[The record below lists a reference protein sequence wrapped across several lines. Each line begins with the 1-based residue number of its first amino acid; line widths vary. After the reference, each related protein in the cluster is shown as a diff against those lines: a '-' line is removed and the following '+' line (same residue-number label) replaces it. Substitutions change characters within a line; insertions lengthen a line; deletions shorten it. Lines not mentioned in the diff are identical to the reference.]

1 VWKLLWAVGLRAW
14 WFLFFGT
21 AIRVVVFVCWTPR
34 LVPFPSFE
42 AFKQMKSPWNLGLA
56 LGCST
61 SSMHVTM
68 HLLPGFVSKMAAK

>member
-1 VWKLLWAVGLRAW
+1 MADWTARLVVFD
-14 WFLFFGT
+14 FLAPPFH
-21 AIRVVVFVCWTPR
+21 VVIFVCWTPR

-42 AFKQMKSPWNLGLA
+42 AFKQMKNPWNLGLA

-61 SSMHVTM
+61 SSLHVTM